1 MDPPPDLETR
11 RLLIS
16 ATLTARARRHLDGR
30 IAPDA
35 RAGDL
40 IALAS
45 KLGAEA
51 GTVGTTL
58 GLRFEPSYPG
68 VTAGPQ
74 RAGEGFRLL
83 LGCTAR
89 DARGNPIGVVFTA
102 IIAGRLPRI
111 SVAPA
116 VALVPAHWRPPEDFR

>member
-1 MDPPPDLETR
+1 MDPPLDLETR

-16 ATLTARARRHLDGR
+16 ATLTARARRYLDGR
-30 IAPDA
+30 VAPDA
-35 RAGDL
+35 HADDL

-45 KLGAEA
+45 KLSAEA
-51 GTVGTTL
+51 GAVGSTL

-74 RAGEGFRLL
+74 RTGEGLRLL
-83 LGCTAR
+83 LGCIAH
-89 DARGNPIGVVFTA
+89 DMQGNPIGVVFTA
-102 IIAGRLPRI
+102 IIAGRLPQI

-116 VALVPAHWRPPEDFR
+116 VALIPAQWRPPEDFR